1 MLFMGSISG
10 CLLGCFLCILAPN
23 WFQDASRNDA
33 VLLPRG
39 LPERLRGAGSILN
52 AFAWIWAAILIIVHS
67 FVTII
72 GCHYNDFSCILIP
85 LALPVS
91 LLDSV
96 PPPPDAFQTT
106 YDFVYTFDGISFAN
120 FDVH

>member
-1 MLFMGSISG
+1 MGSISG

-96 PPPPDAFQTT
+96 PASPPDAFQTK